1 LDIHAIC
8 VSSVLHHLYDY
19 LAPLE
24 QLRELCPAL
33 ELVFIT
39 HEPLNRGDLIPP
51 GCVQRIYNRAIRQL
65 DVRLSRTVLRPAE
78 PNCDDPVADYHAFK
92 EGIAESEIER
102 MLAAQGFDR
111 RLISRCYNM
120 RRTTLASVVDNVLFR
135 ALRNDI
141 FPITMFTL
149 AMAQGNSDD

>member
-1 LDIHAIC
+1 
-8 VSSVLHHLYDY
+8 
-19 LAPLE
+19 
-24 QLRELCPAL
+24 
-33 ELVFIT
+33 
-39 HEPLNRGDLIPP
+39 
-51 GCVQRIYNRAIRQL
+51 
-65 DVRLSRTVLRPAE
+65 
-78 PNCDDPVADYHAFK
+78 VADYHAFK